1 MGNDHALWI
10 LWGHRVLWLLYN
22 ALYVIIALSVLTEG
36 VSGVRKMESSDKN
49 AIKGD
54 LWAHEMDNK
63 YDMRRAPWSFE
74 YDNCLCPLRV
84 VIMRFVKSPWTCKS
98 MNLIHCGK
106 HLVFYLSDEICI
118 SLIQHTNTICE

>member
-54 LWAHEMDNK
+54 L
-63 YDMRRAPWSFE
+63 
-74 YDNCLCPLRV
+74 
-84 VIMRFVKSPWTCKS
+84 
-98 MNLIHCGK
+98 
-106 HLVFYLSDEICI
+106 
-118 SLIQHTNTICE
+118 